1 MSASPEMH
9 HQHQQLQQEANAPLE
24 MKSNSA
30 EGTPPPELATMT
42 TVSVLDLHKDY
53 NGGGGGGGGGTAES
67 GATAG
72 AVTSPHIVH
81 EGATDMSL
89 PDDGTTEKV
98 YDKDTNTVYVYTTA
112 AGVAGHK
119 LVVNPHHHQL
129 TTIVHGGQQQQQQM
143 ASPDQLHP
151 SEHHAVAEQNLL
163 HARLIQ
169 QQAVEEQQQQQQ
181 QQQQHLQ
188 RMSPGDPHQQ
198 HHQQHSQVHPDD
210 GGIIDGHRLL
220 PATINGT
227 DASDPQ
233 QHQQQQHHHL
243 GRLSPEDQQQQQA
256 HQQGGV
262 RLLEDSHIQRLL
274 GNQEIIS
281 RDIINGEHHIITR
294 NENGETILT
303 RIAISTADQLLN
315 RMDNGIIYTTT
326 GGSTGVIGA
335 GPQEQ
340 LPTTVL
346 QYEKDVEDKHQPQ
359 QQQQQH
365 HGHAHAAH
373 QPQTIYATAGAAPDQ
388 TGQTKQ
394 IVYALGGGEPK
405 NVIYGDPKAA
415 MPHFEAVSGAGSGAG
430 SGGPGSVEEEKPQI
444 DYVYNEGN
452 KTVIYTDQKGLE
464 SLYANNELG
473 LMDGTQIVVQS
484 NLYTQQQGP
493 DGTTVYVVSSDMNPE
508 DINGLQQR

>member
-53 NGGGGGGGGGTAES
+53 NGGGGGGGGGSAES
-67 GATAG
+67 GATGG

-112 AGVAGHK
+112 AGVAGH
-119 LVVNPHHHQL
+119 N
-129 TTIVHGGQQQQQQM
+129 
-143 ASPDQLHP
+143 
-151 SEHHAVAEQNLL
+151 
-163 HARLIQ
+163 
-169 QQAVEEQQQQQQ
+169 
-181 QQQQHLQ
+181 
-188 RMSPGDPHQQ
+188 
-198 HHQQHSQVHPDD
+198 
-210 GGIIDGHRLL
+210 
-220 PATINGT
+220 
-227 DASDPQ
+227 
-233 QHQQQQHHHL
+233 
-243 GRLSPEDQQQQQA
+243 
-256 HQQGGV
+256 
-262 RLLEDSHIQRLL
+262 
-274 GNQEIIS
+274 

-373 QPQTIYATAGAAPDQ
+373 QPQTIYAAAGAAPDQ

-415 MPHFEAVSGAGSGAG
+415 MPHFEAVPGAGSGAG

-508 DINGLQQR
+508 DINGLQQSSIDDVMAAAEIEQLTFDWETV